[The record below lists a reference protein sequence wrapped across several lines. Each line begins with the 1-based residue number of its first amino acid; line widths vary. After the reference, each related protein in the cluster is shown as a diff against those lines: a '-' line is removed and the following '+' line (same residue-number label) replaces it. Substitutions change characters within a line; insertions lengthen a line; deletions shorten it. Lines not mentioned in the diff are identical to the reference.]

1 MSDCGWLVVWICAG
15 KQVSGNNVAGVLLGL
30 GGGLYYAWLKMGAN
44 KPAVV
49 SVAPSNTPPPSDDP
63 RERAPLL
70 AK

>member
-1 MSDCGWLVVWICAG
+1 M
-15 KQVSGNNVAGVLLGL
+15 AGVLLGL